1 MTAVALILN
10 ILVDITYEI
19 NAIYFSL
26 LETISCLFLTQKPC
40 SLVMFIIVE
49 QLEMFKY

>member
-19 NAIYFSL
+19 NANYFSL
-26 LETISCLFLTQKPC
+26 LETISSCLFFTQKPC

-49 QLEMFKY
+49 